1 MKQSNKLPKTGVVAR
16 CSLSLE
22 IEDERVGYEIL
33 APPRAK
39 SQATD
44 QVSRGGTIT
53 ISLMHRPCSLSQL
66 QLTVLR
72 KEEKETRFVLHTSRQ
87 SVDLHRQRSD
97 DLQHVLAV

>member
-39 SQATD
+39 SQATG
-44 QVSRGGTIT
+44 QVSRGAP
-53 ISLMHRPCSLSQL
+53 S
-66 QLTVLR
+66 
-72 KEEKETRFVLHTSRQ
+72 Q
-87 SVDLHRQRSD
+87 SV
-97 DLQHVLAV
+97 